1 MKTKSQVLKSVESSI
16 ENSVMSSIDSTY
28 HIVQRIKVEEFDGF
42 YGVDV
47 YLPIVSK
54 RLLELLSDRFDIYIT
69 ILPCDDISVRI
80 SFNIPKI

>member
-1 MKTKSQVLKSVESSI
+1 MKTKSRVLKSVEYT
-16 ENSVMSSIDSTY
+16 IDRRY
-28 HIVQRIKVEEFDGF
+28 HIVQRIKVEDYDGF
-42 YGVDV
+42 FGVDV

-54 RLLELLSDRFDIYIT
+54 RLIDLLSDRFDTYIT